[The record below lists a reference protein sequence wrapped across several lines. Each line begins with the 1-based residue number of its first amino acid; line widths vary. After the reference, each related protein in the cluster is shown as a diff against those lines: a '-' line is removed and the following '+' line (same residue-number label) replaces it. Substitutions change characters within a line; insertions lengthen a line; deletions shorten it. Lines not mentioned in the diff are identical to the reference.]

1 MAKEKYFEVD
11 GIEFF
16 VSGLN
21 PEMMAEIAK
30 DHDLKCEGDEEF
42 CEFTKTF
49 AKPVF
54 LTAVEIIDR
63 LALSSDYFDQY
74 FKVFGAVY
82 LGSSFQSKYQ

>member
-30 DHDLKCEGDEEF
+30 DHGLECQGDEEF
-42 CEFTKTF
+42 CEFTRTF
-49 AKPVF
+49 AQPVF
-54 LTAVEIIDR
+54 LTAVEIKDR
-63 LALSSDYFDQY
+63 LVLCSDYFGQY
-74 FKVFGAVY
+74 FEVYGAVY
-82 LGSSFQSKYQ
+82 LGSSFQSKY